1 MQDLDG
7 YAGAGTTFYQITQLG
22 PRLKLKGTEMKIVV
36 IGATGLI
43 GKEIVKVFSPGHEVV
58 AAGHKSGDPRVD
70 ILSEAS
76 IEDLFKKVGKFDA
89 LVSAAGQAKGGN
101 MEDLTADDY
110 MVGVMDK
117 LMGQVNLVR
126 IGMKYINDNGSFT
139 LTSGVLAD
147 EPIPGTSSFS
157 MVNAAV
163 NGFGRAVALETTR
176 GIRINV
182 VSPPFATETLQALG
196 MDPSTGIPAAKF
208 VGAYKESVEGR
219 RNGTVLDVR
228 MFA

>member
-1 MQDLDG
+1 
-7 YAGAGTTFYQITQLG
+7 
-22 PRLKLKGTEMKIVV
+22 MKIVV
-36 IGATGLI
+36 VGATGLI
-43 GKEIVKVFSPGHEVV
+43 GKEIVKTLSPSHEVI
-58 AAGHKSGDPRVD
+58 AAGHKSGEPRVD

-76 IEDLFKKVGKFDA
+76 IEDLFKKIGKFDA
-89 LVSAAGQAKGGN
+89 LVSAAGQAKGGT
-101 MEDLTADDY
+101 MESLTADDY
-110 MVGVMDK
+110 MVGLKDK

-126 IGMKYINDNGSFT
+126 IGMKYVNDNGSFT

-163 NGFGRAVALETTR
+163 NGFGRAVALETKR

-182 VSPPFATETLQALG
+182 VSPPFATETLKALG

-208 VGAYKESVEGR
+208 AAAYRESIEGR
-219 RNGTVLDVR
+219 RNGAVIDVR
-228 MFA
+228 MFV